1 MVASS
6 RFRSRWTL
14 AIALGLLIGSCTTP
28 PDALM
33 PSVSGPLPQAQP

>member
-14 AIALGLLIGSCTTP
+14 AIALGLLIGSCTVP
-28 PDALM
+28 SEGAL
-33 PSVSGPLPQAQP
+33 SAGSGPLLQLQP